1 MLRPGSVPSLVLL
14 FLYGMA
20 ATSLVTQSVP
30 VIGDIAHHF
39 GLPHATAGWVISL
52 PSLITALG
60 SLFGGWLVDR
70 IGDKKVIVAGT
81 LFGLAGNLVVFWSH
95 DVTTL
100 LAGRLLEGFA
110 YLALTVGALTLIM
123 RTTTGVRR
131 SVALGLWTAHT
142 AVGIGLTL
150 SIVAPL
156 AQHGELWRWAFGGH
170 ALLMVLLLVC
180 TTLLPGRSE
189 QQQQAMRRLVDIWS
203 VLKCGRAYRVA
214 LAAGASAFIQTGVMA
229 ALTVYMSHTFGVS
242 VSAAAG
248 IGTLAEVF
256 VVLACLGVGHLLK
269 KRWSIRLMS
278 VAGSGLTLAA
288 GIALYMPGV
297 TFAGAAIA
305 ICVFSVGIGGVNA
318 LIWTLIP
325 RVAPNAATLGATGG
339 LVSQASYIGVL
350 LGPPAIFTSFQT
362 GGWTL
367 RITLIAL
374 AAFLQVAA
382 MPIWRK
388 VPQAEPV
395 VSV

>member
-1 MLRPGSVPSLVLL
+1 
-14 FLYGMA
+14 
-20 ATSLVTQSVP
+20 
-30 VIGDIAHHF
+30 
-39 GLPHATAGWVISL
+39 
-52 PSLITALG
+52 
-60 SLFGGWLVDR
+60 
-70 IGDKKVIVAGT
+70 
-81 LFGLAGNLVVFWSH
+81 
-95 DVTTL
+95 
-100 LAGRLLEGFA
+100 
-110 YLALTVGALTLIM
+110 
-123 RTTTGVRR
+123 
-131 SVALGLWTAHT
+131 
-142 AVGIGLTL
+142 
-150 SIVAPL
+150 
-156 AQHGELWRWAFGGH
+156 
-170 ALLMVLLLVC
+170 
-180 TTLLPGRSE
+180 
-189 QQQQAMRRLVDIWS
+189 MRRLVDIWS

>member
-1 MLRPGSVPSLVLL
+1 MLRPGSALSLMLL
-14 FLYGMA
+14 FLYGIA

-30 VIGDIAHHF
+30 VIGDIARHYQLAHS
-39 GLPHATAGWVISL
+39 TAGWVISL

-81 LFGLAGNLVVFWSH
+81 LFGLAGNLVVFWSE
-95 DVTTL
+95 DITTL

-110 YLALTVGALTLIM
+110 YLSLTVGALALIM
-123 RTTTGVRR
+123 RTTAGVRR

-170 ALLMVLLLVC
+170 AMLMVLLLFG
-180 TTLLPGRSE
+180 TILLPGRDVLQNE
-189 QQQQAMRRLVDIWS
+189 AMRRMVDIWS
-203 VLKCGRAYRVA
+203 VLKCGGAYRVA

-229 ALTVYMSHTFGVS
+229 ALTVYMSHTFGVT

-248 IGTLAEVF
+248 VGTLAEVF

-269 KRWSIRLMS
+269 RNWSVRLMS
-278 VAGSGLTLAA
+278 VAGSGLTLVA
-288 GIALYMPGV
+288 GIALYMPDT
-297 TFAGAAIA
+297 TFVGAAVA
-305 ICVFSVGIGGVNA
+305 ICAFSVGIGGVNA

-325 RVAPNAATLGATGG
+325 RVAPSTATLGATGG

-367 RITLIAL
+367 RIAFIAL

-388 VPQAEPV
+388 LHQTETV
-395 VSV
+395 VNV